1 MPCAGKSCRPACEL
15 AKNSLDTTRRRSA
28 AEIYRDYN
36 AAENRHDLKG
46 TTQLVAKDL
55 FVEVNGVPQV
65 SSGADDE
72 AAMAVLYE
80 IYPDY
85 RREIKRIID
94 SGDEAAVIWQMLGT
108 PSKKLT
114 GILPLEVEGVSI
126 VTSDGSVLTR
136 ASLYADSSALDN
148 ALARA
153 QESR

>member
-1 MPCAGKSCRPACEL
+1 
-15 AKNSLDTTRRRSA
+15 LDTTRRLSA
-28 AEIYRDYN
+28 AELYREYN

-46 TTQLVAKDL
+46 TTQLIAEDL
-55 FVEVNGVPQV
+55 FVEVNGVTQV

-72 AAMAVLYE
+72 AAMAILYE

-94 SGDEAAVIWQMLGT
+94 SGDEAAVIWKMLGT
-108 PSKKLT
+108 PSPSLD
-114 GILPLEVEGVSI
+114 GILPLDVEGVSI
-126 VTSDGSVLTR
+126 VTSNGSVLTR

-153 QESR
+153 QEAK

>member
-1 MPCAGKSCRPACEL
+1 
-15 AKNSLDTTRRRSA
+15 LDTTRRLSA
-28 AEIYRDYN
+28 AEIYREYN

-46 TTQLVAKDL
+46 TTQLIAEDL
-55 FVEVNGVPQV
+55 FVEVNGVTQV

-72 AAMAVLYE
+72 AAMAILYE

-94 SGDEAAVIWQMLGT
+94 SGDEAAVIWKMLGT
-108 PSKKLT
+108 PSPSLD
-114 GILPLEVEGVSI
+114 GILPLDVEGVSI
-126 VTSDGSVLTR
+126 VTSNGSVLTR

-153 QESR
+153 QGAK